1 MADQPLDPVHP
12 EDRLRRLVSAGI
24 RISAKRSLDEVL
36 QAVVDSAREVIG
48 AEYAALGVLDLT
60 GTQLD
65 RFVVSGLS
73 SETQA
78 QIGDHPAGTGVL
90 GMLIT
95 DPRPLRLSN
104 VPSHQKAAGFPKSHP
119 PMQSFLGVPII
130 GRERPLGNLYLTE
143 KIGSTEFTEED
154 EAVAV
159 MLAAQAAVAVENA
172 TLYEE
177 GQRLV
182 HEVRAM
188 QTSRDRFFATINH
201 ELRNALTA
209 VYGWADLLIRKVGP
223 DGPRAAREV
232 YESAERT
239 LGLLNDLLDLSRL
252 EAERLRPTIRDA
264 NAQQLVAEALASVEP
279 VAKERAVELH
289 AVGLDHSAP
298 CQTDAQRVRQI
309 LINVLTN
316 AIRHS
321 PDGDTV
327 TVRTDVTDQQLR
339 FTVIDHG
346 PGIPAEEQSHIFEAF
361 HRAGTSDERGTG
373 LGLTLSRQLALL
385 LGGDLTVESHL
396 GEGAAFI
403 LSIPRW
409 FGKS

>member
-1 MADQPLDPVHP
+1 
-12 EDRLRRLVSAGI
+12 
-24 RISAKRSLDEVL
+24 
-36 QAVVDSAREVIG
+36 
-48 AEYAALGVLDLT
+48 
-60 GTQLD
+60 
-65 RFVVSGLS
+65 
-73 SETQA
+73 
-78 QIGDHPAGTGVL
+78 
-90 GMLIT
+90 
-95 DPRPLRLSN
+95 
-104 VPSHQKAAGFPKSHP
+104 
-119 PMQSFLGVPII
+119 MQSFLGVPII

-177 GQRLV
+177 GQRLIQ
-182 HEVRAM
+182 EVRAM

-252 EAERLRPTIRDA
+252 EAERLRPTVRDA
-264 NAQQLVAEALASVEP
+264 DAQQLVAEALASVEP

-396 GEGAAFI
+396 GEGASFI
-403 LSIPRW
+403 LNIPRR